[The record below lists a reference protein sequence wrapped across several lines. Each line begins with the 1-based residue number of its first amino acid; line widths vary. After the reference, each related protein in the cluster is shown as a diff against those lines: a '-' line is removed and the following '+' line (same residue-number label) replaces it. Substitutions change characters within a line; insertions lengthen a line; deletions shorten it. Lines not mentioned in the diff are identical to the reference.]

1 MIYCELHLIKVNKIF
16 SNFFFSGQCC
26 IQNVIITII
35 DKDEFFDQ
43 CNLIVSEIPLTVVQ
57 YPTTTETLEE
67 TTTAEE
73 TSPIVETTIAEE
85 TTPVLET
92 TATEETTPAVETT
105 TLEQVTAYVTSIE
118 KHTFTGLGKA
128 VRLFFKYLFHISIRT
143 NLNYSVKAY
152 DDSPELVTIAFM
164 VIYVFVL
171 L

>member
-1 MIYCELHLIKVNKIF
+1 MIKVNKIF

-143 NLNYSVKAY
+143 NLYYSVKAY
-152 DDSPELVTIAFM
+152 DDIPELVTIAFM

>member
-43 CNLIVSEIPLTVVQ
+43 CNLIVSEIPLTVVR

-85 TTPVLET
+85 TTP
-92 TATEETTPAVETT
+92 AVETT
-105 TLEQVTAYVTSIE
+105 TLEQVTAFVTSIE

-143 NLNYSVKAY
+143 NLYYSVKAY
-152 DDSPELVTIAFM
+152 DDIPELVTIAFM
-164 VIYVFVL
+164 VMYVFVL